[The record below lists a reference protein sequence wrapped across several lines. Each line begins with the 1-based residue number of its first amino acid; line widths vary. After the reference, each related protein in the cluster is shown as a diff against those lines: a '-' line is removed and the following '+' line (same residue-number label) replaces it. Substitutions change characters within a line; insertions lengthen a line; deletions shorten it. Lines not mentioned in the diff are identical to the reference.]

1 MAVLCNEG
9 IRMGAS
15 AAGGGGDYQ
24 IEKSLRFNDDDTPYL
39 NRTPLSSTTNPK
51 QFTFSF
57 WAKPTSTGAV
67 RSFFGCGAGSLV
79 TGMFQMWLESG
90 RFIIYSVY
98 DGEYRTDAYYRD
110 PSAWYHFVVAVDSTL
125 ATASDR
131 WKLWVNGVRVTDW
144 YTETHPAQDKTWI
157 VNTTTNHEISGIRNN
172 AGTLN
177 GYWDGYLAE
186 YYIIDGQAK
195 TAADF
200 GQTNATTGQWVPK
213 EYSGSYGT
221 NGFYL
226 KFGDLEYQPQMAK
239 TATGKF
245 WTQYKGTYTNDT
257 QANAKTGSTYRIKA
271 GDIFTGLDDADTYSS
286 GDLLGVDKFNSQ
298 IWRFA
303 SLTSTDGAFTGG
315 FSSGSQTISNWKINH
330 FDSGTTGW
338 EDNYVSCMYYDGS
351 DGDGTDYTIAQPLI
365 ASDSSGNGNHW
376 DANNLT
382 QMVSTIS
389 SPNLPSWSTVDSGW
403 TATNSN
409 YDGDYSGSSAYGHI
423 ITGALTDSTTYR
435 FYLDRKDGSNNYGG
449 WFFTDTTNP
458 SSTVPNE
465 LSGNSLGQ
473 RALQANAA
481 AYGTYATANN
491 VTAGQW
497 AFTGWDS
504 IEDQEVKIEF
514 VVNRTVD
521 KVWMREASASTWL
534 GGGDP
539 STTSST
545 ASFLLPDGDTIYFGC
560 VDYTSGGY
568 ANLSDS

>member
-1 MAVLCNEG
+1 MSIQQMFLG
-9 IRMGAS
+9 I
-15 AAGGGGDYQ
+15 GGPS
-24 IEKSLRFNDDDTPYL
+24 EVPFNV
-39 NRTPLSSTTNPK
+39 
-51 QFTFSF
+51 
-57 WAKPTSTGAV
+57 PT
-67 RSFFGCGAGSLV
+67 
-79 TGMFQMWLESG
+79 
-90 RFIIYSVY
+90 
-98 DGEYRTDAYYRD
+98 
-110 PSAWYHFVVAVDSTL
+110 
-125 ATASDR
+125 
-131 WKLWVNGVRVTDW
+131 
-144 YTETHPAQDKTWI
+144 
-157 VNTTTNHEISGIRNN
+157 
-172 AGTLN
+172 
-177 GYWDGYLAE
+177 
-186 YYIIDGQAK
+186 
-195 TAADF
+195 
-200 GQTNATTGQWVPK
+200 
-213 EYSGSYGT
+213 
-221 NGFYL
+221 
-226 KFGDLEYQPQMAK
+226 
-239 TATGKF
+239 
-245 WTQYKGTYTNDT
+245 
-257 QANAKTGSTYRIKA
+257 
-271 GDIFTGLDDADTYSS
+271 
-286 GDLLGVDKFNSQ
+286 
-298 IWRFA
+298 
-303 SLTSTDGAFTGG
+303 
-315 FSSGSQTISNWKINH
+315 
-330 FDSGTTGW
+330 
-338 EDNYVSCMYYDGS
+338 
-351 DGDGTDYTIAQPLI
+351 
-365 ASDSSGNGNHW
+365 
-376 DANNLT
+376 
-382 QMVSTIS
+382 
-389 SPNLPSWSTVDSGW
+389 WSTVDSGW